1 MNEKNKKYDV
11 LTVASYIIRYSWYWR
26 HRINKNR
33 LLFLL
38 FLLQG
43 KFLSEKNSKLFY
55 DEFYYSPKIWYIEK
69 IFNKISENP
78 KLGISSIVNETDYF
92 LRIDYKTN
100 SIIYDLICK
109 YRDKTENEIKKLIY
123 NSTLWKYL
131 KNKDNSDITK
141 EISVDL
147 IKDYFL
153 TVEGKELINC
163 ENIHS

>member
-1 MNEKNKKYDV
+1 MNDKKYDV
-11 LTVASYIIRYSWYWR
+11 LTVASYIIRHSWYWR

-43 KFLSEKNSKLFY
+43 KFLSEKNIKLFD
-55 DEFYYSPKIWYIEK
+55 DEFFYSPKIWYIEK

-78 KLGISSIVNETDYF
+78 KLGIASIVNESDYF

-100 SIIYDLICK
+100 SIIDDLIYK
-109 YRDKTENEIKKLIY
+109 YCNKTEKEIRKLIY
-123 NSTLWKYL
+123 NSNLWKYL
-131 KNKDNSDITK
+131 KNKDNSEITK

-147 IKDYFL
+147 IREYFL
-153 TVEGKELINC
+153 TDEGKGLINC